1 MSPVIISVQHL
12 RITGLQSLVLW
23 SNLPLLMGMVLHLL
37 RLSSGLQLTETN
49 SSVLTSC
56 DISSESFALSL
67 GEAVFS
73 LASGLSVRTRPHSMM
88 LPEEAYQHAFTSVL
102 QPCWQDD
109 SQFRLH
115 LNCSRWKYFRTVGYS
130 LF

>member
-1 MSPVIISVQHL
+1 MLPVIISVQHL
-12 RITGLQSLVLW
+12 RITGLLSVVLW
-23 SNLPLLMGMVLHLL
+23 SNLPLLMGMVLRCHLL

-73 LASGLSVRTRPHSMM
+73 GLWSGCEDEASQHDAPRGVVPTCFYFSAAAMLAGRPLSLDYV
-88 LPEEAYQHAFTSVL
+88 
-102 QPCWQDD
+102 
-109 SQFRLH
+109 
-115 LNCSRWKYFRTVGYS
+115 
-130 LF
+130 